1 MPPESAKESPTRHLI
16 VQATRSLVSQYGE
29 EKVTVVDVARSLG
42 MSHAN
47 VYRFFRS
54 KAEILD
60 AVMDEWLADVEG
72 FIKSVAARPGTV
84 PERLEAVTLAIYRRR
99 RSKYEK
105 DPKMFLAFR
114 KVIEARP
121 DAIAK
126 RKKALFDVFREIFEQ
141 GIESGVFAPIDA
153 VDAAMLFEDAT
164 ASFVHPLS
172 IPRHPSAPR
181 EERLKRVIHVLIAGL
196 SARV

>member
-1 MPPESAKESPTRHLI
+1 MPLESAKESPTRRLI
-16 VQATRSLVSQYGE
+16 VQTMRSLVSQYGE
-29 EKVTVVDVARSLG
+29 EKVTVVDVARTLG

-72 FIKSVAARPGTV
+72 FIKNLAARPGAV

-114 KVIEARP
+114 KMIEARP
-121 DAIAK
+121 DAVAK
-126 RKKALFDVFREIFEQ
+126 RRKALFDVFREIFEQ
-141 GIESGVFAPIDA
+141 AIEAGFFAPIDP
-153 VDAAMLFEDAT
+153 VEAAMIFEDAT

-172 IPRHPSAPR
+172 IPRHPPALT

-196 SARV
+196 AARK